1 MECPSSRY
9 ATLNHMHRNI
19 SCHVVVLAWLSL
31 PLLHAHSI
39 KKLIMLYRLCLS
51 KSLYA
56 FMLPFVYHSKLW
68 FGSTIILPLAFQL
81 CVVLRLNSLP

>member
-1 MECPSSRY
+1 
-9 ATLNHMHRNI
+9 
-19 SCHVVVLAWLSL
+19 
-31 PLLHAHSI
+31 
-39 KKLIMLYRLCLS
+39 MLYRLCLS

-68 FGSTIILPLAFQL
+68 FGSTFIVPLAFKL